1 MPDDKRYADSLDE
14 TRRWLQAEL
23 GVTVDP
29 DDPMLLPAMMAV
41 AAMKQHE
48 ANFEDVARRAV
59 EHAGEP
65 LRQTMQEQID
75 ILRRIAGHF
84 EAAASESR
92 HIIDARTMMF
102 DSINAMD
109 GNIKPLHS
117 SMVLTREALE
127 KHRKEALSPFTFM
140 LIGSGF
146 TAVGIALGLLIGTQV
161 L

>member
-1 MPDDKRYADSLDE
+1 MLDDKRYADSLDE

-23 GVTVDP
+23 GVTVDA

-48 ANFEDVARRAV
+48 ANFEDVARQAV

-65 LRQTMQEQID
+65 QRQAMQEQID

-84 EAAASESR
+84 QEASTESR
-92 HIIDARTMMF
+92 HINDARRMLF
-102 DSINAMD
+102 DAINAMD
-109 GNIKPLHS
+109 ADIKPLHS

-127 KHRKEALSPFTFM
+127 KHHKTARSPAISMLVGAALLVS
-140 LIGSGF
+140 
-146 TAVGIALGLLIGTQV
+146 GIALGIFVGVSLP
-161 L
+161 